1 MTNKLYEITVYS
13 ENQVGLLSFIAN
25 TFTRRSI
32 NIESL
37 RVFPS
42 EIPGVHK
49 FTIKSRTTEEQVLQV
64 VKQIEKKVDVH
75 KAFYYVDDERH
86 VREIEAVQA
95 LIDSRMEE
103 NK

>member
-1 MTNKLYEITVYS
+1 MANKLYEITVYS

-49 FTIKSRTTEEQVLQV
+49 FTIKSRTTEEQILQV

-75 KAFYYVDDERH
+75 KAFYYVDEEH
-86 VREIEAVQA
+86 HEKELEVVSA
-95 LIDSRMEE
+95 LIEERMKE
-103 NK
+103 NR